1 MGVPASVSLQSLCSS
16 PHNMRLVSSL
26 ASVFFLSTVPNTL
39 AQDSCSSSQVCIPIR
54 DCEDATELIL
64 EAQTTTDNSR
74 KNHIVQLLRGRVCGR
89 KVDRSV
95 CCESGVQI
103 DTKSSS
109 QEETGGLRKLGSFR
123 NFFHDISGDAYK
135 VDSNTILIKRFTY
148 DGEGP
153 DTFFLAGTSGKPS
166 RSGEYVLPYP
176 DDGQKYT
183 YNDQSLPLI
192 KRSFD
197 GSDDIT
203 LTLPPGE
210 SVDDLKWISVWCRAF
225 NINFGHVQI

>member
-1 MGVPASVSLQSLCSS
+1 M
-16 PHNMRLVSSL
+16 
-26 ASVFFLSTVPNTL
+26 
-39 AQDSCSSSQVCIPIR
+39 
-54 DCEDATELIL
+54 
-64 EAQTTTDNSR
+64 
-74 KNHIVQLLRGRVCGR
+74 CGR

-103 DTKSSS
+103 GQTSSETLLNSNKLFVPVTVFIIHLATKSSS

-135 VDSNTILIKRFTY
+135 VDSNTILIKGFTY

-210 SVDDLKWISVWCRAF
+210 SVDDLK
-225 NINFGHVQI
+225 

>member
-1 MGVPASVSLQSLCSS
+1 M
-16 PHNMRLVSSL
+16 
-26 ASVFFLSTVPNTL
+26 
-39 AQDSCSSSQVCIPIR
+39 
-54 DCEDATELIL
+54 
-64 EAQTTTDNSR
+64 
-74 KNHIVQLLRGRVCGR
+74 CGR
-89 KVDRSV
+89 KADRSV

-103 DTKSSS
+103 GQTSSQNIIKFQQTVPVTESIIHLDTKSSS

-135 VDSNTILIKRFTY
+135 VDSNTILIKGFTY

-210 SVDDLKWISVWCRAF
+210 SVDDLK
-225 NINFGHVQI
+225 